1 MLNTICTLH
10 CGGCCHRNRLVFFM
24 TNVADL
30 GPPPRPKIFSI
41 SCSFSQN
48 LAKLCVGTPLPQRVS
63 APSYVESWIRPWYM
77 HPTIHITAEAVNR
90 RSPIWLRWLQSSRT
104 NSAADP
110 GFPRGGGANSP
121 WGGGR
126 QHTILSNFPKNC
138 MKLNEFGPGGAC
150 VPRAPL
156 RSATAIICPT
166 FIHIYTNFTV
176 SSLFL
181 VS

>member
-1 MLNTICTLH
+1 
-10 CGGCCHRNRLVFFM
+10 
-24 TNVADL
+24 
-30 GPPPRPKIFSI
+30 
-41 SCSFSQN
+41 
-48 LAKLCVGTPLPQRVS
+48 
-63 APSYVESWIRPWYM
+63 M

-138 MKLNEFGPGGAC
+138 MKLNEFGPGGGHASL
-150 VPRAPL
+150 APPL
-156 RSATAIICPT
+156 DPPLQLYVLHLFIFIQISLYQVSFWCPKKS
-166 FIHIYTNFTV
+166 NN
-176 SSLFL
+176 
-181 VS
+181 